1 VSRTLS
7 APALAA
13 LNAPQTDKVFLA
25 LLTIT
30 HANLAQPVRVVNDMV
45 NVTSRGNEYIGL
57 PFQIDLPSEVEE
69 ELPRVRLTIDNVDR
83 LLVEAVRTLT
93 SPPTITLEVI
103 LASSPDTVEAGPL
116 PFALRNAEYDSL
128 VVTGELAFED
138 VLNEGFPAHSF
149 TPNLFA
155 GIF

>member
-13 LNAPQTDKVFLA
+13 LNAQSTDKVFLA

-30 HANLAQPVRVVNDMV
+30 HPGMAQTVRVVNDMV
-45 NVTSRGNEYIGL
+45 NLTSRGNDYIAL
-57 PFQIDLPSEVEE
+57 PFQIDLPAEIEE

-83 LLVEAVRTLT
+83 LLVEAIRTLT
-93 SPPTITLEVI
+93 SPPTIALEVV
-103 LASSPDTVEAGPL
+103 LASSPDTVEAGPF

-149 TPNLFA
+149 TPNLFP
-155 GIF
+155 GVF